1 MSCNIYV
8 SVKIAENKN
17 MTNGKV
23 EESPEIED
31 DVIAANRA
39 KLAQKL
45 ASKGTKKDVK
55 WVN

>member
-55 WVN
+55 